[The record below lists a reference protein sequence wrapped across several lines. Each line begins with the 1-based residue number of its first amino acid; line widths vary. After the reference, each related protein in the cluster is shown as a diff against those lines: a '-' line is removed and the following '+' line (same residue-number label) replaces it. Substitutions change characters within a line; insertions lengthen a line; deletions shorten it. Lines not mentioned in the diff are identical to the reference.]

1 MHWKS
6 KIWKITLL
14 TFWCLAGAGMIALL
28 VAAVSKKNH
37 EVCKGYEIRIHG
49 ASEQLFLEQADIVEL
64 LAANSTI
71 QGRPVEELDLRRMEE
86 QLERHA
92 WIRSAQLFV
101 DNRGILKIAVEE
113 REPIARIF
121 TLSGNS
127 FYIDSA
133 CEQLPLTDKI
143 AVRLPVF
150 TGFPSDRE
158 KLNKAD
164 KQLMRQVKAISEYI
178 NKHAFWNAQVN
189 QVDITPQRN
198 FEMVPMVGNH
208 VIEFG
213 DGNNVEDKFR
223 RLMVFYQQ
231 VMSKMGL
238 NGYEKVSVQFARQV
252 VGKKKEARISRYDS
266 LMAVKKIQQLIV
278 AAQRLQPDTLQPA
291 KMKPLETGNI
301 SEHQLKNYDLVPG
314 DTVRRE
320 TSDVRRETS
329 DGKSTVQPVNA
340 SRLPPAASRQTNN
353 Q

>member
-1 MHWKS
+1 MNWKS

-28 VAAVSKKNH
+28 VAAASKKNG
-37 EVCKGYEIRIHG
+37 EVCKGYEVRIHG
-49 ASEQLFLEQADIVEL
+49 ATEQLFLEQADIVEM
-64 LAANSTI
+64 LAASTSI
-71 QGRPVEELDLRRMEE
+71 QGAPVAELDLRKMEE
-86 QLERHA
+86 RLERHA
-92 WIRSAQLFV
+92 WIKRAQLFV
-101 DNRGILKIAVEE
+101 DNNSILKISVEE

-121 TLSGNS
+121 TLGGNS

-150 TGFPSDRE
+150 TGFPSDRA

-164 KQLMRQVKAISEYI
+164 RQLMRQVKAISEYI
-178 NKHAFWNAQVN
+178 NKSTFWSAQVT

-198 FEMVPMVGNH
+198 FEMVPTVGNH

-213 DGNNVEDKFR
+213 DGDNVDDKFN

-238 NGYEKVSVQFARQV
+238 NGYEKVSVEFARQV
-252 VGKKKEARISRYDS
+252 VGKKKQTRISRYDS
-266 LMAVKKIQQLIV
+266 LMAVKKIQQLII
-278 AAQRLQPDTLQPA
+278 AAQKLQPDTLQPA

-301 SEHQLKNYDLVPG
+301 SEHQLKNYDLVP
-314 DTVRRE
+314 D
-320 TSDVRRETS
+320 
-329 DGKSTVQPVNA
+329 STIKQ
-340 SRLPPAASRQTNN
+340 
-353 Q
+353 

>member
-1 MHWKS
+1 M
-6 KIWKITLL
+6 L

-28 VAAVSKKNH
+28 VAAVSKQDD

-49 ASEQLFLEQADIVEL
+49 ASEQLFLEQADIVEML
-64 LAANSTI
+64 DANTTI
-71 QGRPVEELDLRRMEE
+71 QGAPVAELDLRKMEE
-86 QLERHA
+86 RLERHA

-101 DNRGILKIAVEE
+101 DNNSILKISVDE

-121 TLSGNS
+121 TQNGNS

-133 CEQLPLTDKI
+133 CGQLPLTDKI

-150 TGFPSDRE
+150 TGFPADRE

-164 KQLMRQVKAISEYI
+164 RQLMRQVKAISEYI
-178 NKHAFWNAQVN
+178 NKSKFWSAQVT
-189 QVDITPQRN
+189 QIDITPQRN
-198 FEMVPMVGNH
+198 FEMVPTVGNH

-213 DGNNVEDKFR
+213 DGNNVEDKFN

-238 NGYEKVSVQFARQV
+238 NGYEKVSVEFARQV

-266 LMAVKKIQQLIV
+266 LMAVKKIQQLIM
-278 AAQRLQPDTLQPA
+278 AAQKLQPDTLQPA

-301 SEHQLKNYDLVPG
+301 SEHQLKNYDLVP
-314 DTVRRE
+314 D
-320 TSDVRRETS
+320 SS
-329 DGKSTVQPVNA
+329 IKQ
-340 SRLPPAASRQTNN
+340 
-353 Q
+353 